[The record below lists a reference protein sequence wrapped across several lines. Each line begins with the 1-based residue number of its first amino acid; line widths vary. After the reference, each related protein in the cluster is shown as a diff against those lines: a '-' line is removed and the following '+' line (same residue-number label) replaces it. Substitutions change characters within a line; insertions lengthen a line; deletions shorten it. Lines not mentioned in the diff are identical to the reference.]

1 MKSPGVLFSFIRY
14 NIKIVFGNRFIYF
27 LLAALIFY
35 ITIAVSLIFNDDDLS
50 ESKTY
55 MSMFVPALLLI
66 FYPSGFGI
74 QNDQDCKI
82 IEVLFGIPNYRYKIW
97 LSRLLIAFAVCF
109 IFIMGLTFLTNLL
122 IIEINPFEMAGQIM
136 MPTLFIGTISFMF
149 SSIIRNGNGTAVVM
163 LIIGAILF
171 AINNSIQISIW
182 NVFIN
187 PYEIPEGHNPVLFY
201 DTLFY
206 NRVIISLCSIVFV
219 TLGLNNMRK
228 REKFI

>member
-1 MKSPGVLFSFIRY
+1 MILQSWSF
-14 NIKIVFGNRFIYF
+14 
-27 LLAALIFY
+27 
-35 ITIAVSLIFNDDDLS
+35 
-50 ESKTY
+50 
-55 MSMFVPALLLI
+55 
-66 FYPSGFGI
+66 
-74 QNDQDCKI
+74 C
-82 IEVLFGIPNYRYKIW
+82 IPNYRYKIW
-97 LSRLLIAFAVCF
+97 LFRLFIAFVVCF
-109 IFIMGLTFLTNLL
+109 IFILGLTFLTDLL

-136 MPTLFIGTISFMF
+136 MPTIFIGTVSFMI

-171 AINNSIQISIW
+171 FINGSMQISIW

-206 NRVIISLCSIVFV
+206 NRVIISLCSVVFI